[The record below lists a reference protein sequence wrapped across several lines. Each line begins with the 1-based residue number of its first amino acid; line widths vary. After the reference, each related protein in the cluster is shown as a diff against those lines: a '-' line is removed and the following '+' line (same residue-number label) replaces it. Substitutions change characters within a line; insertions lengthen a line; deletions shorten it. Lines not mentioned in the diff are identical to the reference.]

1 MKAKNDGRMERE
13 NKRAGNTIESLTSG
27 LLAHVFSF
35 LWFNEHTVV
44 AAVDSTFRE
53 VCRSELLG
61 KSMLQR
67 LLFSLN
73 QPLLGPITLNADI
86 GMLLRRLS
94 TFPTAVDT
102 VSLNHT
108 QGPRNINVI
117 PSDSIH
123 GDQRIIYQGGRKEN
137 NRSKAFAVAV
147 SDDHFPCLL
156 GTFIQPRFKNEIK
169 LQNQGWVRPP
179 KDMSGGKAELQ
190 KVIIRSM
197 APFAKVVRSKE
208 SDHILTLSCV
218 AYFEAQIHQ
227 GSADTTTGLSHSSS
241 KPKSSA
247 SLGMSDAPLMGL
259 DDPSGSNCLLGNSN
273 VQPYQLQLS
282 IGLACALFPLRKRRP
297 GFDKNSFGYHGDGRI
312 YHANRNSIQTAPPFA
327 AGDVVGCGIMY
338 PPLGKHHGK
347 LFFTK
352 NGVLVAVLDIGVGGL
367 LSLPWFPV
375 VCLAPG
381 IPVEFN
387 FGVQRSFL
395 FDVMTFEEQHLMEIF
410 GSQQADVQSPGSSV
424 AHFSGTSI
432 SSHHSSNSS
441 NNHGHSNHSSPLSL
455 IPRGDPWSYY
465 KALAVEQENKQWT
478 PRHPKYRNSN
488 WDFNLKVNLGS
499 RIPPTTAPSSS
510 SRPGTAAAAA
520 AAGGGS
526 GTTSTD
532 KNKTTTKRL
541 RSGSIDLLDDSM
553 LFNVHV
559 ASGGMDEGTS
569 SRASSNAGSRRNS
582 VGDLAAAPSSST
594 TRVSTPKSPPSAG
607 KRGTTSLTTALHR
620 TYSDETQ
627 EKGESGSVK
636 DSRDGKD
643 KDRKC
648 SSGGGTGGGTG
659 GGKNDPKTTRDRS
672 KYRRRSLFLDSDLR
686 EATLLEIS
694 HTSRPAM
701 GGSDASWE
709 GTGEEDSEDEEE
721 EDDEELAS
729 TCGQDAGSQD
739 EWCVGVYCI
748 LYNPS

>member
-1 MKAKNDGRMERE
+1 
-13 NKRAGNTIESLTSG
+13 
-27 LLAHVFSF
+27 
-35 LWFNEHTVV
+35 
-44 AAVDSTFRE
+44 
-53 VCRSELLG
+53 
-61 KSMLQR
+61 
-67 LLFSLN
+67 
-73 QPLLGPITLNADI
+73 
-86 GMLLRRLS
+86 
-94 TFPTAVDT
+94 
-102 VSLNHT
+102 
-108 QGPRNINVI
+108 
-117 PSDSIH
+117 
-123 GDQRIIYQGGRKEN
+123 
-137 NRSKAFAVAV
+137 
-147 SDDHFPCLL
+147 
-156 GTFIQPRFKNEIK
+156 
-169 LQNQGWVRPP
+169 
-179 KDMSGGKAELQ
+179 MSGGKAELQ

-197 APFAKVVRSKE
+197 APFSKVVRSKE
-208 SDHILTLSCV
+208 LDHVLTLSCV

-227 GSADTTTGLSHSSS
+227 GSSDSTGLSNSPS
-241 KPKSSA
+241 KPMSSA
-247 SLGMSDAPLMGL
+247 SLGMSDAPLMGE
-259 DDPSGSNCLLGNSN
+259 NNN

-387 FGVQRSFL
+387 FGVQRSFV
-395 FDVMTFEEQHLMEIF
+395 FDVMTFEEQHLIEIF
-410 GSQQADVQSPGSSV
+410 GSQQADVQSPGSSI

-432 SSHHSSNSS
+432 SSHHSNSS
-441 NNHGHSNHSSPLSL
+441 SSSHGHGHSNHSSPLSL
-455 IPRGDPWSYY
+455 VPRGDPWSYY
-465 KALAVEQENKQWT
+465 KALAAEQENKQWT

-499 RIPPTTAPSSS
+499 RIPPPTLPSSS
-510 SRPGTAAAAA
+510 RSSTAA
-520 AAGGGS
+520 GT
-526 GTTSTD
+526 TTSTD
-532 KNKTTTKRL
+532 KNKLTTTKRV
-541 RSGSIDLLDDSM
+541 RSGSIDLLDDSI

-559 ASGGMDEGTS
+559 ATGCMDEGTS

-582 VGDLAAAPSSST
+582 VGDLAAPSSST
-594 TRVSTPKSPPSAG
+594 TRASTPKSPPSAG
-607 KRGTTSLTTALHR
+607 KRGGTTNLTTATNFTTALHR
-620 TYSDETQ
+620 SYSEETQ

-636 DSRDGKD
+636 DSKDGKD

-648 SSGGGTGGGTG
+648 GGAG

-672 KYRRRSLFLDSDLR
+672 KYRRRSLFLDTDLR

-721 EDDEELAS
+721 DDDEELAS

-739 EWCVGVYCI
+739 EWCVYVCVQRTNHNY
-748 LYNPS
+748 LYLYPVLNLIRSLTVPCS